1 MGNWPFQSKFKS
13 SFYSP
18 LSPKS
23 ISLSHLLQIFEKQ
36 NQRFI
41 PLIFFFL
48 EKCAQVVLRNCMHAN
63 SQYFII
69 FSFWRWQQK
78 RNVIT
83 GYKCLIYK
91 TRNLLPCRN
100 GKPHKLIW
108 MKISPTWISI
118 AEIMSDGLRERS
130 YWTQSITD
138 TLYKLPAECTH
149 WVHSPNWYSEDST
162 WSACECNAVLM
173 LVIHSLTVNNYRIL
187 FPPRLVN

>member
-1 MGNWPFQSKFKS
+1 MWSVPRWFWETACMPIVNILSFSVFEGGN
-13 SFYSP
+13 
-18 LSPKS
+18 
-23 ISLSHLLQIFEKQ
+23 
-36 NQRFI
+36 
-41 PLIFFFL
+41 
-48 EKCAQVVLRNCMHAN
+48 
-63 SQYFII
+63 
-69 FSFWRWQQK
+69 K
-78 RNVIT
+78 REIVIT

-138 TLYKLPAECTH
+138 TLYQASCWVYSLSSLFKLRF
-149 WVHSPNWYSEDST
+149 WRLNMISI
-162 WSACECNAVLM
+162 CECNAVLM

-187 FPPRLVN
+187 FLPRLVN